1 MHDAFSTLRED
12 LLRAGISPRRV
23 NRYVRELSDHRED
36 LIDYLESH
44 GRSSQ
49 QAEDEADRRLGDRD
63 VLLLPMLADNRFR
76 SMAARWPALFYL
88 ALPLLS
94 QLTLAI
100 GFAVFLVLAASS
112 PLRPAMID
120 LAAGAALLFLIA
132 SVIVSW
138 LAMFAAYQRRATLR
152 WPILAALA
160 ISTLAAATQ
169 INVTMPAAEIPGE
182 ITLALMHPAPLPL
195 LTIAALSL
203 LPLFL
208 YLGPRSEA

>member
-1 MHDAFSTLRED
+1 MHDAFVTLRED

-49 QAEDEADRRLGDRD
+49 QAEEEADRRLGNRD

-76 SMAARWPALFYL
+76 SIAARWPALFYL
-88 ALPLLS
+88 ALPLAS
-94 QLTLAI
+94 QFALAL

-120 LAAGAALLFLIA
+120 LAAGAAFLFLVA

-138 LAMFAAYQRRATLR
+138 LAMFAAHQRRATLR
-152 WPILAALA
+152 WPILASLA

-169 INVTMPAAEIPGE
+169 INVTMPAAAIPGE
-182 ITLALMHPAPLPL
+182 ITLAVIHPAPLPL